1 MVGYLSG
8 RAAQK
13 LDHGV
18 VAEVELVGA
27 LQVNDPGQRD
37 DMGDAGLVSGE
48 AERELASGRVPHH
61 DDSGCIQVMPLGI
74 LQKKLIGRTDV
85 GKRSGPRP
93 TFVAHAPEF
102 EIGCSQSLRSQ
113 RCAEVPGVIE
123 IVFRPPV
130 TSVDI
135 DDQWI
140 W

>member
-1 MVGYLSG
+1 MRLDITREHVEIATDGPL
-8 RAAQK
+8 RAGLA
-13 LDHGV
+13 GV
-18 VAEVELVGA
+18 T
-27 LQVNDPGQRD
+27 P
-37 DMGDAGLVSGE
+37 GLVSGQ